1 MAHPLDAKEAR
12 PLSLAEL
19 ATLRESLP
27 HRPPREAFLMR
38 RILATIEGPA
48 SGLPL
53 SGRERRQLRER
64 EADAPPE
71 EAFLIRELLAKIED
85 LETRL
90 GELSKSGRV
99 LLGPGCPPVASGNT
113 PAT

>member
-1 MAHPLDAKEAR
+1 MAHPLDTKEAL
-12 PLSLAEL
+12 PLSLEEL
-19 ATLRESLP
+19 GTLRESLP

-38 RILATIEGPA
+38 RILATIEGPV
-48 SGLPL
+48 SGLSL
-53 SGRERRQLRER
+53 SERDRRQLRER
-64 EADAPPE
+64 EAAAPPE

-90 GELSKSGRV
+90 GELSNLGRALV
-99 LLGPGCPPVASGNT
+99 PRCPPVASGNT